1 LRDSAPKQNAPA
13 RPATVNAAASAT
25 LSAPAPAHP
34 LQDMQRSAGNQAI
47 ARALGSGEPVIKLP
61 MRGIVHPVA
70 AAMSAPGTRFRLPS
84 FERLKGAY
92 TDKDLKIPEAVIKD
106 RVTRLLQR
114 MEAEGRLKSKDS
126 VATIVGKI
134 FPKAGTIDEKE
145 FNNAIDVADR
155 TRIYKDVLE
164 ADTVV
169 RAAEEPALKTAFSDA
184 GKLVAK
190 VKTDSAGLK
199 QVFGTKDA
207 GAKTIYDAIQK
218 KLEDLSKS
226 LGGHVFTDYNL
237 DDPEVG
243 LGGFARH
250 SEQKMHITL
259 KVAKIDDPKK
269 TRATLI
275 HESAH
280 LADSSVTDHIYYA
293 RPGFFGLDED
303 KKIANAAHFEELPRR
318 DSSMATSSFD
328 GQTFTPGSNPGG
340 GGPQTREDKIRAAAV
355 DFARQAW
362 DAAVDTHTLIRKV
375 RIAYQKG
382 DKKPFTDNEA
392 LILEISKK
400 LELTIHEQA
409 AGKRIVTTLDVTLS
423 ESVAKETSKIRNK
436 IDSVALPAAAALA
449 AMTDTAAR
457 DQVVAD
463 AISAHGHLLSDA
475 TKDKAMMDWFV
486 AHYRTLP
493 I

>member
-1 LRDSAPKQNAPA
+1 MRDSASKQNAPA
-13 RPATVNAAASAT
+13 KTATAAPAASPA
-25 LSAPAPAHP
+25 SAPAHP
-34 LQDMQRSAGNQAI
+34 LQDVQRSAGNQAI
-47 ARALGSGEPVIKLP
+47 VRALESGQPVIRLP
-61 MRGIVHPVA
+61 MRGMVHPVA
-70 AAMSAPGTRFRLPS
+70 AAMAAPGVRFRLPA

-114 MEAEGRLKSKDS
+114 MEADGRLKSKDS
-126 VATIVGKI
+126 VATIVSKI
-134 FPKAGTIDEKE
+134 FPKAGVIDEAE
-145 FNNAIDVADR
+145 FNKAIDVADR

-190 VKTDSAGLK
+190 VKGDTAGLK
-199 QVFGTKDA
+199 EVFGTKDA
-207 GAKTIYDAIQK
+207 DAKTIYDAIQK

-250 SEQKMHITL
+250 SEQKMHVTL

-293 RPGFFGLDED
+293 RPGFFGLDEG
-303 KKIANAAHFEELPRR
+303 KKITNAAHFEELPRR
-318 DSSMATSSFD
+318 DASMGTSSFA

-340 GGPQTREDKIRAAAV
+340 GGPQTRADKIRAAAV
-355 DFARQAW
+355 NFAREAW

-375 RIAYQKG
+375 RTAYQNG
-382 DKKPFTDNEA
+382 SKKLFTDNEA
-392 LILEISKK
+392 LILEISKT

-409 AGKRIVTTLDVTLS
+409 AGKRIVTTLDVTLT
-423 ESVAKETSKIRNK
+423 ESIAKETSKIKNK
-436 IDSVALPAAAALA
+436 IDTVALPAAAALS

-457 DQVVAD
+457 DKVVAD
-463 AISAHGHLLSDA
+463 AITAHGHLLSDA
-475 TKDKAMMDWFV
+475 TKDKAMLDWFV